1 MIHREHSGLEFEKK
15 YSSWIEKKIHESTVQ
30 VKIPIYDVI
39 FFQIGDGMVCNQR
52 VWKHFKNVDF
62 NPLCTA
68 VCHITIRHHQE
79 GEIRNQATKNL

>member
-1 MIHREHSGLEFEKK
+1 MTSKGDLWTFFNSEKLV
-15 YSSWIEKKIHESTVQ
+15 KKVQ
-30 VKIPIYDVI
+30 VSTFQTKIPIYDVI
-39 FFQIGDGMVCNQR
+39 FFHIGDGKIINEFGNISQ
-52 VWKHFKNVDF
+52 NVDF

>member
-1 MIHREHSGLEFEKK
+1 MTSKGDLWTFFNSE
-15 YSSWIEKKIHESTVQ
+15 KIHGSTCQ
-30 VKIPIYDVI
+30 IKIPIYDVI
-39 FFQIGDGMVCNQR
+39 FFQIGDEKVIKEFGNIS
-52 VWKHFKNVDF
+52 KNVDF

>member
-39 FFQIGDGMVCNQR
+39 FFQIGDGKVINE
-52 VWKHFKNVDF
+52 FGNVSKTIDF